1 MVPSAAELAVKRLID
16 GKGVSFQNGL
26 TNESIETTGRGKV
39 VTLEESLGFPEQLPP
54 PEESQTQTQGQGQ
67 AQSQSEMEKGA
78 EQNTEAGVRGPIEI
92 ALVSRTKESIP
103 GVEGPEAESTSEGVS
118 PTTHN
123 RDEVLPSLTDLM
135 TSMGLKKLQKQ
146 LTNIKSGTEQKV
158 VSQPLQHQHQHQL
171 HRRSMDGQSFLPLV
185 RNANDHMKVAGA
197 VVGGSVV
204 SVVSDKRSVV
214 SVPPLQRSMVV
225 LPSLSPNPNS
235 RHAAQSEKSSSSSS
249 FRSLRGS
256 VTPPIGTL

>member
-146 LTNIKSGTEQKV
+146 LTNIKSGVGTEQV
-158 VSQPLQHQHQHQL
+158 VSQPLPHQHQL

-214 SVPPLQRSMVV
+214 SVPPLRRSMVV

-256 VTPPIGTL
+256 VTPRVGTL